1 MRLRRWIAYLVFSFS
16 SPLVFSADL
25 SCRVVAVSDGD
36 TFTCLKA
43 DRNQIRVRMSNID
56 TPEKAQPYGQAAK
69 QALSDL
75 IFSKQVR
82 IESPGTD
89 KYRRTLGQVYVGDV
103 YVNKEMVAQGAAW
116 VYRQYNNDPSLLQV
130 EQSAKDARR
139 GLWGLSEAERIPPW
153 EWRHGDRKPQSQQAK
168 QQTLS
173 VSSHSACGTKR
184 YCRQM
189 TDCADARFHLAQCG
203 VSSLDGDRDG
213 VPCEALCR

>member
-1 MRLRRWIAYLVFSFS
+1 MVRLIASLAMIFCAFA
-16 SPLVFSADL
+16 SAD
-25 SCRVVAVSDGD
+25 SITCKVVGVGDGD

-89 KYRRTLGQVYVGDV
+89 RYRRTLGQVYVGDI
-103 YVNKEMVAQGAAW
+103 YVNKQMVAQGAAW
-116 VYRQYNNDPSLLQV
+116 VYRQYNNDPSLLEV

-153 EWRHGDRKPQSQQAK
+153 EWRHSARKQQSQLAK
-168 QQTLS
+168 QKVS
-173 VSSHSACGTKR
+173 VSSHSVCGAKH

-189 TDCADARFHLAQCG
+189 VDCADARFHLTQCG